1 MVLKQR
7 LQHSLLGFRFDL
19 LLVNHLVDHL
29 LRDAGKC
36 LLFTVENSHT
46 CVHGAS
52 ELDEALEGEVGD
64 AGGRPHPGL
73 RVEAL
78 LAPRPSARLLP
89 VGLLLLVLHW
99 LLQLHALL
107 KARRD
112 TQTPADEDPFLLV
125 CVFHCKVSLYVS

>member
-1 MVLKQR
+1 MSKRTL
-7 LQHSLLGFRFDL
+7 LCTTEYNSLVYVYVETLYVCIDL
-19 LLVNHLVDHL
+19 AL
-29 LRDAGKC
+29 
-36 LLFTVENSHT
+36 T

-64 AGGRPHPGL
+64 AGHPGL

-78 LAPRPSARLLP
+78 LAPRASARLLP

-107 KARRD
+107 KARRE
-112 TQTPADEDPFLLV
+112 TQTPADEDLNVGHKPCLCL
-125 CVFHCKVSLYVS
+125 